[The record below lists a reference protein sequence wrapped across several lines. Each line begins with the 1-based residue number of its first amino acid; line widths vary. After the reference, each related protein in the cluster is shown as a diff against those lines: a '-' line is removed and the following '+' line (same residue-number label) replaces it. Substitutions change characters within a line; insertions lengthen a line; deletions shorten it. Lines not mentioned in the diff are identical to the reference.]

1 VRGGEVDHDGLM
13 FRGSILDE
21 YRIGYG
27 QTINL
32 GWVGDDTKPEAI
44 QHVSTLFTLPLPYHL
59 VWYMIWSGK
68 YYGGGTPGA
77 ALFTQSK
84 ARSLEAEYEKSVVL
98 ILA

>member
-32 GWVGDDTKPEAI
+32 RWVGDDTKPEAI
-44 QHVSTLFTLPLPYHL
+44 QHVSTLSLPLSQTL
-59 VWYMIWSGK
+59 VLYSN
-68 YYGGGTPGA
+68 
-77 ALFTQSK
+77 
-84 ARSLEAEYEKSVVL
+84 R
-98 ILA
+98 